1 MSYAANL
8 PEVIAEYKAEIREI
22 ERLRWQKMQ
31 DFISRVSAAYTR
43 KTVQNQKE
51 TRPGPRPKRPKKPLM
66 TCSIPTCRT
75 SSAQTQ
81 TRGALKP

>member
-31 DFISRVSAAYTR
+31 DFISRVSTAYTR

-51 TRPGPRPKRPKKPLM
+51 TRP
-66 TCSIPTCRT
+66 
-75 SSAQTQ
+75 
-81 TRGALKP
+81 